1 MQRTSHA
8 LRVVTSCDSSADE
21 DVLSSTTSCL
31 RPRACSPTTE
41 WAPPE
46 TLRTPTVPARL
57 LGRVAARSPAM
68 HELFDVLERFAR
80 TDVTVTMVGETGA
93 GKDLI
98 AHALHEHSARAGGP
112 MVVFDCGS
120 VAANLAESELL
131 GHERGAFTG
140 AVSAHAGAFER
151 ASGGT
156 LFLDEVAEL
165 PLDLQPRL
173 LRALESRRVRRVGG
187 KLDRRVDVRVVA
199 ATHRDLRAE
208 VAAGR
213 FREDLY
219 FRLAVAVVQVPPL
232 RKRLEELPDLV
243 TSFLYD
249 LGRTDLKVSEAT
261 LTLLRAHSWPGNVR
275 ELKNTMACSVALVD
289 AGIKLLEPHH
299 IRMLTKAD
307 TKAGA
312 SGEVDALPLAG
323 LSLDCIERAA
333 IRQTLR
339 RNAGNKA
346 SSARTLGIAISTL
359 YEKLKKFGLDE
370 RETDLRVDAG

>member
-1 MQRTSHA
+1 MQLTGNA
-8 LRVVTSCDSSADE
+8 LRVVTSCDSEAGD
-21 DVLSSTTSCL
+21 DVPSSRISCI
-31 RPRACSPTTE
+31 RPKAPAETGEWPAPGALKSPP
-41 WAPPE
+41 APP
-46 TLRTPTVPARL
+46 RQ
-57 LGRVAARSPAM
+57 LGRLAARSPAM
-68 HELFDVLERFAR
+68 HELFDMLERFAR
-80 TDVTVTMVGETGA
+80 TDVTVTLVGETGA
-93 GKDLI
+93 GKDLM
-98 AHALHEHSARAGGP
+98 AHALHEQGARANGA

-151 ASGGT
+151 AHGGT

-173 LRALESRRVRRVGG
+173 LRALESRKVRRVGG
-187 KLDRRVDVRVVA
+187 KVDRKVDVRVIA

-219 FRLAVAVVQVPPL
+219 FRLAVAVVRVPPL
-232 RKRLEELPDLV
+232 RQRLEELPDLV
-243 TSFLYD
+243 STFLRD
-249 LGRTDLKVSEAT
+249 LGRGDLQASEPT
-261 LTLLRAHSWPGNVR
+261 LGMLRAHAWPGNVR
-275 ELKNTMACSVALVD
+275 ELKNTLACAVALVD
-289 AGIKLLEPHH
+289 AEVKTLDPRH
-299 IRMLTKAD
+299 IRLLTG
-307 TKAGA
+307 THAGG
-312 SGEVDALPLAG
+312 SPTTEVDALPLAG

-346 SSARTLGIAISTL
+346 NSARALGIAISTL
-359 YEKLKKFGLDE
+359 YEKLKKFGIEE
-370 RETDLRVDAG
+370 RRGELGANVG